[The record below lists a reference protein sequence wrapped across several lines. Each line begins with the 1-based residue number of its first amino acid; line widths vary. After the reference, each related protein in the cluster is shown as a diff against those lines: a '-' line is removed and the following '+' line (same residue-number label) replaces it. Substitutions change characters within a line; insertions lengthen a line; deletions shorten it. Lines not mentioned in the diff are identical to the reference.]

1 MFSYCSA
8 TPINIKIAIGNFL
21 SHEWSWVDEEGNF
34 VTVEQVNQ
42 WDRYQMAIEYFEWRN
57 QSRLSEIGGAKNK
70 EKFLKEVA
78 TKIDEFIPARF
89 FVKYHQHNP
98 STYGTTD
105 GTVLRTYFKGI
116 DKHEETKGLISHF
129 EESTPRPSN
138 QFRPAT
144 ATAKQVK
151 YLKHLASEAGFEI
164 IADLDSVSVQKATEL
179 ISFLLGDGEEPED
192 LFEHLQYV

>member
-70 EKFLKEVA
+70 EKFLK
-78 TKIDEFIPARF
+78 
-89 FVKYHQHNP
+89 
-98 STYGTTD
+98 
-105 GTVLRTYFKGI
+105 
-116 DKHEETKGLISHF
+116 
-129 EESTPRPSN
+129 
-138 QFRPAT
+138 
-144 ATAKQVK
+144 
-151 YLKHLASEAGFEI
+151 
-164 IADLDSVSVQKATEL
+164 
-179 ISFLLGDGEEPED
+179 
-192 LFEHLQYV
+192 